1 MTWGSALSEAGLP
14 GMGLKLGPEVLR
26 NSDGVWYSATSADG
40 RTLGVLRF
48 EPARVKAAGGVPRLV
63 ERTVAARGG
72 LLPGTLPVLDLVQD
86 AGLIWLIT
94 PVVPQ
99 APDAARTVA
108 LLLGTAPLAVPG
120 VVGNGHGGQEPAK
133 KDLKDL
139 KELKDGWA
147 SRLIRAFIGLVLVGA
162 VLGAAAFA
170 AVKLREKKT
179 VRPVQ
184 ISSISVHNY
193 APVRP
198 SGICDTSVDMV
209 AELTTNGGTGVVDYE
224 WDIPAKNHKTQTV
237 AGSETV
243 SGKSPKVHLAWQL
256 KLTGSGTVTA
266 TFRITNPEVLASGAE
281 TASAGDLKYQCP

>member
-1 MTWGSALSEAGLP
+1 MALSEAGLP

-26 NSDGVWYSATSADG
+26 SGEGVWYSATGADG

-48 EPARVKAAGGVPRLV
+48 DPARVKAAGGVQRLV

-72 LLPGTLPVLDLVQD
+72 LLPGTLPVLDLVED

-94 PVVPQ
+94 PVVPEP
-99 APDAARTVA
+99 ADAARTVA
-108 LLLGTAPLAVPG
+108 LLLGSTPVTAPVTAR
-120 VVGNGHGGQEPAK
+120 GGAANLPLVQEPAK
-133 KDLKDL
+133 EDLKD
-139 KELKDGWA
+139 LKDGWA
-147 SRLIRAFIGLVLVGA
+147 SRIIRAFIGLVLVGA
-162 VLGAAAFA
+162 VIGAAAFA
-170 AVKLREKKT
+170 AVKLRDKKPT
-179 VRPVQ
+179 RPVQ

-193 APVRP
+193 APVQP

-224 WDIPAKNHKTQTV
+224 WDIPAKNHTTQSVT
-237 AGSETV
+237 GTETV

-256 KLTGSGTVTA
+256 KLSGSGTVTA
-266 TFRITNPEVLASGAE
+266 TFRITNPEVLASGAD

>member
-1 MTWGSALSEAGLP
+1 
-14 GMGLKLGPEVLR
+14 MGLKLGPEVLWR
-26 NSDGVWYSATSADG
+26 PDGVWYSATGADG

-48 EPARVKAAGGVPRLV
+48 EPARVKAAGGVARLV

-72 LLPGTLPVLDLVQD
+72 LLPGTLQVVDLVED
-86 AGLIWLIT
+86 AGRIWLIT
-94 PVVPQ
+94 AVVPE
-99 APDAARTVA
+99 AAAADRTTA
-108 LLLGTAPLAVPG
+108 LLLGPTPVSVPG
-120 VVGNGHGGQEPAK
+120 GIANGYGTTRDPVRK
-133 KDLKDL
+133 KDLKDGL
-139 KELKDGWA
+139 P
-147 SRLIRAFIGLVLVGA
+147 SRILRGFVGLVLVGA

-179 VRPVQ
+179 TRPVQ
-184 ISSISVHNY
+184 ISSISVHND
-193 APVRP
+193 APVQP

-224 WDIPAKNHKTQTV
+224 WDIPAQNHTTQTV
-237 AGSETV
+237 PGAEAV
-243 SGKSPKVHLAWQL
+243 SGKSPKVHLAWKL

>member
-1 MTWGSALSEAGLP
+1 MSEAGVP

-26 NSDGVWYSATSADG
+26 STDGVWYSATGADG
-40 RTLGVLRF
+40 GTLGVLRF
-48 EPARVKAAGGVPRLV
+48 EPARVQAAGGVERLV

-86 AGLIWLIT
+86 AGRIWLIT
-94 PVVPQ
+94 PVVPE
-99 APDAARTVA
+99 AGPAARTVA
-108 LLLGTAPLAVPG
+108 LLLGSAPVSGLAAT
-120 VVGNGHGGQEPAK
+120 GHGIKEPAK
-133 KDLKDL
+133 KDLKDGL
-139 KELKDGWA
+139 P
-147 SRLIRAFIGLVLVGA
+147 SRVIRGFVGLVLVGA

-170 AVKLREKKT
+170 AVQLRDKKA

-193 APVRP
+193 APVKP

-224 WDIPAKNHKTQTV
+224 WDIPAKNHTTQAVTG
-237 AGSETV
+237 AETV
-243 SGKSPKVHLAWQL
+243 SGKSPEVHLAWQL

-266 TFRITNPEVLASGAE
+266 TFRITNPQVLAPGAE
-281 TASAGDLKYQCP
+281 TQSAGDLKYQCP